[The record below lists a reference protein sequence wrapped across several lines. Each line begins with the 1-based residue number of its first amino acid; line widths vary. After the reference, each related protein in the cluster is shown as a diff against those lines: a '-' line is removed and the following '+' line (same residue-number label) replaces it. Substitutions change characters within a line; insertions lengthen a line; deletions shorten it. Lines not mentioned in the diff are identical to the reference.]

1 MSAKKQ
7 GLTTESTP
15 STAASN
21 VELFLRTVRG
31 EPETKKAANPT
42 DVILGLLRSGPQSFP
57 SLMKESGM
65 TFDELDEALNRLE
78 KRGVITAE
86 GEGDARR
93 YRLTAAGK
101 ALPAD

>member
-1 MSAKKQ
+1 
-7 GLTTESTP
+7 
-15 STAASN
+15 
-21 VELFLRTVRG
+21 
-31 EPETKKAANPT
+31 
-42 DVILGLLRSGPQSFP
+42 
-57 SLMKESGM
+57 M